1 MLEFRLVI
9 PFAMKRAFRLMAG
22 GQTGAVACLAILLS
36 LFGTNSGLAHAQLIK
51 SKPSDKAELKQAP
64 TQVDL
69 WFNELLDEGFNS
81 IEVIPAAD
89 LSLKNHPNFAK
100 GHAKVDPAD
109 RTHLSVELAPL
120 KPGKYVIQ
128 YRVLSRDGHTAPGRV
143 SFQVLAAKN

>member
-1 MLEFRLVI
+1 MVLAVL
-9 PFAMKRAFRLMAG
+9 LLLL
-22 GQTGAVACLAILLS
+22 GA
-36 LFGTNSGLAHAQLIK
+36 NSALAHAQLLRA
-51 SKPSDKAELKQAP
+51 KPADKAELKEPP

-89 LSLKNHPNFAK
+89 LSVKKHPNLAK
-100 GHAKVDPAD
+100 GKPKVDPAD
-109 RTHLSVELAPL
+109 RTHLTVLLSTL

-143 SFQVLAAKN
+143 TFQVLEGK